1 MSEQQKQSNKYPFDD
16 EIMTYDYITHRYVL
30 TERGVFNEL
39 GVNLDAI
46 LNASGDANPS
56 ALATRI
62 LKRASETV
70 YLWLYKDSWNAQWLE
85 YVLATLPSLRA
96 TVKEMLQSQL
106 LYMLANGDLGLYSGV
121 NIAKGQ
127 AMNIADL
134 RGRARIAPEV
144 EDLAMQTVP
153 ELGYCLKYTGMLPC
167 VPYEIYRRGY

>member
-1 MSEQQKQSNKYPFDD
+1 MNEQQKQSNKYPLDD
-16 EIMTYDYITHRYVL
+16 KIMTYDYITHRYVL

-106 LYMLANGDLGLYSGV
+106 LYMLGNEHRRPARQS
-121 NIAKGQ
+121 AHR
-127 AMNIADL
+127 A
-134 RGRARIAPEV
+134 RGRGFGYANRARAWV
-144 EDLAMQTVP
+144 LF
-153 ELGYCLKYTGMLPC
+153 
-167 VPYEIYRRGY
+167 EIYGHAAVRAVRNLQEGLLTC